1 MPRLQGKRSNNNL
14 YFALMLV
21 LAVIAIILLNYFGV
35 IHLIPNFG
43 RT

>member
-14 YFALMLV
+14 YIALLLV
-21 LAVIAIILLNYFGV
+21 LAVVAIILLNYLGV

>member
-1 MPRLQGKRSNNNL
+1 MPRLQGKRSNENL
-14 YFALMLV
+14 YIALLLV
-21 LAVIAIILLNYFGV
+21 LVVLAIILLNYFGI